1 MKIYAFI
8 YILTISLQVNKVT
21 SNSSAWFTE
30 ETYGQMIHMIETMIE
45 RMTDLTNVDLMI
57 EDSWLDGLLKGLEEM
72 SQTTQTRYAFVKY
85 SSKISW
91 NISLLLILFFGL
103 CSHLRT

>member
-1 MKIYAFI
+1 MYAFI
-8 YILTISLQVNKVT
+8 YILIVSLQVNKVT

-85 SSKISW
+85 SSILLW
-91 NISLLLILFFGL
+91 NTSLLLILFFDL
-103 CSHLRT
+103 CSPVRT

>member
-1 MKIYAFI
+1 MYAFI

-85 SSKISW
+85 SSNISW
-91 NISLLLILFFGL
+91 NTSLLLILFFDL
-103 CSHLRT
+103 CSPVRT